1 MSFGC
6 ESDFNGGPRPW
17 NFIVGRVGQRG
28 NKVTLCGILDWLQ
41 ALVVK
46 PAFPSRLTQ
55 SLSHQMHCRLATTAR
70 EQVDECRLPTP
81 PGDTA

>member
-6 ESDFNGGPRPW
+6 ESDFNGGPRLG
-17 NFIVGRVGQRG
+17 NFIVGFVGQRW
-28 NKVTLCGILDWLQ
+28 NRVIMCGMLDWLQ

-55 SLSHQMHCRLATTAR
+55 SSSHQMHCRLATTAR
-70 EQVDECRLPTP
+70 EQVNECRLPTP